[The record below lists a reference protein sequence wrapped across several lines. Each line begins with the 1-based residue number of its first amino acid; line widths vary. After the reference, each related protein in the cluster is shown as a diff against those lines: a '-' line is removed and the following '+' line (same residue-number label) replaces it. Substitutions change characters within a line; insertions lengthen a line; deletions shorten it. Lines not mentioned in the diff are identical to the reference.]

1 MGTKENIK
9 KQVDTLSEGD
19 AEKVYLYMVN
29 LKGKSTAKKPLPSLD
44 LKGKLD
50 GKNIRSL
57 AYD

>member
-1 MGTKENIK
+1 
-9 KQVDTLSEGD
+9 
-19 AEKVYLYMVN
+19 VYLYMVN

>member
-9 KQVDTLSEGD
+9 KQIDTLSEGD
-19 AEKVYLYMVN
+19 AEKVYQYMVN
-29 LKGKSTAKKPLPSLD
+29 LKGKPTPKKPLPSLD

-50 GKNIRSL
+50 DKNIRSL